1 MGRGLSSLPVND
13 DWVRGCLVSVA
24 TTFLLTTAA
33 EWAVQ
38 ETEKRK
44 KSVRGEKKQQ
54 QIKQEEPSFVWLI
67 HIHGR
72 RPLCPTVG

>member
-33 EWAVQ
+33 EWAVK
-38 ETEKRK
+38 ETEKRE
-44 KSVRGEKKQQ
+44 KSVRGEK
-54 QIKQEEPSFVWLI
+54 
-67 HIHGR
+67 
-72 RPLCPTVG
+72 TTTN